1 MVVER
6 GYTIVIGTLDLLV
19 SRELCDD
26 PVYLCRGGVSEY
38 IEGTEAAI
46 SGLEWVLTYLPTI
59 DIVIEVRLRAD
70 SLIHIGEVDGGDFR
84 CPSLLCA
91 GSADSSLG

>member
-1 MVVER
+1 MVVEC
-6 GYTIVIGTLDLLV
+6 GYTIVVGTLDLLV

-46 SGLEWVLTYLPTI
+46 SGLEWVLTYPPTI
-59 DIVIEVRLRAD
+59 DIVVEVRLRAD

-84 CPSLLCA
+84 CPGLLCA
-91 GSADSSLG
+91 GSADSSSG